1 MPNLR
6 QYIPTHI
13 IIVFS
18 LSLILTLLYYSF
30 EAGLGF
36 EGYGLSDEGFQWY
49 GSVATAKGEVPVRDF
64 RSYDPGRY
72 YWLAAWSLLLG
83 DGIKAHRLSMALFQ
97 AMGLFLGLLA
107 IRRMVKPWW
116 GLLLAGLFLIL
127 WMHPRHKLFE
137 HSIAMMGIFF
147 AVWLLENPSLKR
159 HFVAG
164 IFVGL
169 AAFIGRNHG
178 LYNALA
184 LFLMVLAA
192 WHKVD
197 RTSLIKKVF
206 VWGCGII
213 AGYSPLLLMILLV
226 PDFWDAFWSSIVF
239 TAEQGNIPRPV
250 PWFWTLDW
258 ANLKGLLGFHSV
270 AVGVIYMLLPVIY
283 IFSAIMAILSSKKDF
298 SKKYLL
304 IASAVVGFFYM
315 HHAFGR
321 AGWSHL
327 AQAIHPMLICIIALP
342 SIFPEDKPRKVA
354 WGVVICVCAVLALAI
369 VPMDPLYGK
378 MKYPKR
384 YKSYKIGKD
393 SMTMPAE
400 TIGIIDCV
408 VKLDERRFK
417 KNDGFLVIPV
427 WPGLYPILKRSS
439 PVWDIFF
446 TKPASDERQ
455 RLMIGQMKKN
465 NVRWIILGNTPFE
478 GKSFKDLFP
487 LMNRY
492 INANYSPAPLWCLPL
507 SHRLLKKNK

>member
-6 QYIPTHI
+6 QYIPTHV

-18 LSLILTLLYYSF
+18 LALILTLVYYSF

-36 EGYGLSDEGFQWY
+36 EVYGLADEGFQWY
-49 GSVATAKGEVPVRDF
+49 GAIATAKGEVPVRDF
-64 RSYDPGRY
+64 HSYDPGRY
-72 YWLAAWSLLLG
+72 YWLAPWTFLLG

-97 AMGLFLGLLA
+97 ALGLFLGLLA
-107 IRRMVKPWW
+107 VRRMVKPWW
-116 GLLLAGLFLIL
+116 GLLLVGIFLII

-147 AVWLLENPSLKR
+147 SVWLLDNPSLKR

-164 IFVGL
+164 VFVGL
-169 AAFIGRNHG
+169 VAFIGRNHG

-206 VWGCGII
+206 IWGGGVV
-213 AGYSPLLLMILLV
+213 AGYSPMLLMILLV
-226 PDFWDAFWSSIVF
+226 PDFWDAFWYSIIFV
-239 TAEQGNIPRPV
+239 AKQGNIPRPV
-250 PWFWTLDW
+250 PWLWTLNW
-258 ANLKGLLGFHSV
+258 AYIKGLPGFHFV
-270 AVGVIYMLLPVIY
+270 AVGIIYMTLPVLY
-283 IFSAIMAILSSKKDF
+283 ICSAIISILSSKEDF
-298 SKKYLL
+298 SKRHLL

-342 SIFPEDKPRKVA
+342 SIFLKDKSRKVA
-354 WGVVICVCAVLALAI
+354 WGVVIFVCALLALAI
-369 VPMDPLYGK
+369 VPKDPLYEK

-384 YKSYKIGKD
+384 YKSYKMGEDK
-393 SMTMPAE
+393 MMMPAGW
-400 TIGIIDCV
+400 IGLIDCV
-408 VKLDERRFK
+408 VKLDEKRFK
-417 KNDGFLVIPV
+417 KDDGFLVIPD
-427 WPGLYPILKRSS
+427 WPGLYPILNRPS

-455 RLMIGQMKKN
+455 RLMISQMKKN
-465 NVRWIILGNTPFE
+465 NVRWIILGSTAFD

-492 INANYSPAPLWCLPL
+492 INANYSPVPVRCLPR
-507 SHRLLKKNK
+507 SHRLLKKDK